1 MRAVI
6 AKGCSFRFQA
16 RGWSMTP
23 FIKDGDVITISP
35 FMEKKPRF
43 GEVLATVRPGSENL
57 VVHRLV
63 GRQGKAWLI
72 LGDNTPEDATDMV
85 ASENL
90 IGRVARIERNGKN
103 VWLGLGPER
112 AWIALF
118 SRKGFLLPVLG
129 RMRLVYKGWLRR

>member
-1 MRAVI
+1 MRAVLT
-6 AKGCSFRFQA
+6 KECSFRFQA
-16 RGWSMTP
+16 KGWSMTP

-35 FMEKKPRF
+35 FMEKKP
-43 GEVLATVRPGSENL
+43 GLGDVVAYLRPGSEKL

-72 LGDNTPEDATDMV
+72 LGDNTPEDAMDFV
-85 ASENL
+85 ARENV
-90 IGRVARIERNGKN
+90 IGRVARIERNGKK
-103 VWLGLGPER
+103 VSLGLGTER